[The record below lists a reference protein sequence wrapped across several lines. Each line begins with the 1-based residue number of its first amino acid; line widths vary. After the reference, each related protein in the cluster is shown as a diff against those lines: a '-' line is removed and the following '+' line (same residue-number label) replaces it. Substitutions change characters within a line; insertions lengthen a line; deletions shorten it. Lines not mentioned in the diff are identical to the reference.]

1 MCLSLNSQP
10 QEFQQLVSLLEM
22 LMDGDQAECHHQPCL
37 VWVKGWTFW
46 LWLLTGKFLLN
57 SKMFVANGVIQV
69 KIIAN
74 CLSGKW

>member
-1 MCLSLNSQP
+1 
-10 QEFQQLVSLLEM
+10 
-22 LMDGDQAECHHQPCL
+22 MDGDQAECHHQPCL

-46 LWLLTGKFLLN
+46 LWPLTGKFLLN

-74 CLSGKW
+74 CLSGK